1 MNQERGEPRPVAI
14 WTGNVVLEGILSSP
28 AESAGVAVLV
38 AGRGSQTR
46 DERLVED
53 LNRIGIATLQ
63 VTLLTDDEQQFDS
76 RTGHYRYDADFL
88 AHRLIDV
95 AQWLPKESQLRGLP
109 IAYIGT
115 TIGAAS
121 ALVAA
126 ALRPDLVNAV
136 VAINGRTD
144 LAADYLRT
152 VKTPTLFVLN
162 DMPVLRMNRDA
173 LSQIKGEKRIE
184 VIHAENGQAL
194 DLFVQKAVRWIA
206 DKLSLIAEAV

>member
-28 AESAGVAVLV
+28 GECAGVAVLV

-63 VTLLTDDEQQFDS
+63 VSLLTEDEQQFDT

-95 AQWLPKESQLRGLP
+95 AQWVPKESQLRGLP

-194 DLFVQKAVRWIA
+194 ELFVQKSVRWIA
-206 DKLSLIAEAV
+206 DKLALIAEAV

>member
-1 MNQERGEPRPVAI
+1 MNQERGEPRTVAI
-14 WTGNVVLEGILSSP
+14 WTGNVVLEGILTSP
-28 AESAGVAVLV
+28 AEPAGVAVLV
-38 AGRGSQTR
+38 AGQGSQTR

-53 LNRIGIATLQ
+53 LNRIGISTLQ
-63 VTLLTDDEQQFDS
+63 VSLLTDDEQQFDS

-109 IAYIGT
+109 IAYVGT

-144 LAADYLRT
+144 MAADYLRN

-194 DLFVQKAVRWIA
+194 ELFVQKAVRWIA
-206 DKLSLIAEAV
+206 DKMALIAEAV